1 MCVLLIKE
9 RSSTNSEYFSYLQ
22 SAIIQD
28 VYRTYLLSEKCDGY
42 SLAGAGTFSFPCV
55 EKEGEIDIC
64 TVTHN
69 MLSYIIPAIAAT
81 GLGTHVLNC
90 F

>member
-1 MCVLLIKE
+1 MFAV
-9 RSSTNSEYFSYLQ
+9 
-22 SAIIQD
+22 
-28 VYRTYLLSEKCDGY
+28 
-42 SLAGAGTFSFPCV
+42 GAGTFSFPRV

-64 TVTHN
+64 TVTHS